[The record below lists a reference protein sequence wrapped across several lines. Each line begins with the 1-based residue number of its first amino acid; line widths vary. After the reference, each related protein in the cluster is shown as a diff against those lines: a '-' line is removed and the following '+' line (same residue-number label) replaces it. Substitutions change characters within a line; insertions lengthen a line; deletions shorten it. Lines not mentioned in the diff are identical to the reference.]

1 MGRRCNKASPER
13 EPTARLTQNWMT
25 SWKALVQEVHRSI
38 TIPTSAVRVITTL
51 ARVAYKYPK
60 ERRRRSV
67 PVKCIHKHK
76 LDIIKGL
83 KTH

>member
-25 SWKALVQEVHRSI
+25 SWKALVQEVHRSK

-60 ERRRRSV
+60 EGRRSS
-67 PVKCIHKHK
+67 PVKCIHKNK
-76 LDIIKGL
+76 LEVIKGQ
-83 KTH
+83 KPH